1 MEVFLAS
8 VEAAYADP
16 ATYYWLIQLRSS
28 PDIIG
33 ALFVDDLSERSRW
46 CEVDY
51 QLGSAYWG
59 RGYATEALGAALDYL
74 FRRALFHRVQG
85 KCVMGN
91 RASAR
96 VMEKCGMVREGTL
109 RGWYWNEGGPGLGGC
124 GPVCRPAGGRCRLRP
139 LHPSEIRLN
148 EKGSLL
154 L

>member
-74 FRRALFHRVQG
+74 FWRALFHRVQG
-85 KCVMGN
+85 KCAMGN

-109 RGWYWNEGGPGLGGC
+109 RGWYWNEGAQGWEDVALYAALQEDAAAPC
-124 GPVCRPAGGRCRLRP
+124 
-139 LHPSEIRLN
+139 PSKIRLN